1 MKTLST
7 LSQEEWEEIRERYRI
22 SKVLIW
28 RAPSSEE
35 SKRHQG
41 MPVGMRLLEDGTYE
55 VQINADAIRCRPR
68 SVAREQYTLY
78 CLFCCLAHIELG
90 HLDERRQQQWLKSR
104 IRNGRRK
111 GLKTLRAELD
121 REASLWALEQLA
133 RDRAV
138 EHEPVSETVTLDRI
152 SAVS

>member
-7 LSQEEWEEIRERYRI
+7 LSHEEWEEIRERYRV

-28 RAPSSEE
+28 RAPTVEE

-68 SVAREQYTLY
+68 AVAREQYTLY

-121 REASLWALEQLA
+121 REASQWALQQLS
-133 RDRAV
+133 RASLT
-138 EHEPVSETVTLDRI
+138 PVDCSTRTAAPGPYKRG
-152 SAVS
+152 